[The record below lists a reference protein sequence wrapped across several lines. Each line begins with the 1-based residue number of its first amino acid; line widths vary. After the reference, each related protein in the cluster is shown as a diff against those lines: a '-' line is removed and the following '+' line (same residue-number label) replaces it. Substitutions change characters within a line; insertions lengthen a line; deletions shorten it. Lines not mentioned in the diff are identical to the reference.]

1 MRTNDGSSLRDVADR
16 TEVAMARLGNQIAIV
31 SAGLDVMIRTEY
43 TAIRSSARR
52 SLAGWTTSPDTPTR
66 PAAPRHRPG
75 MTPGRVLA
83 ELIALDWGSWG
94 KGATVP
100 EAGVGTGHR
109 RTPACLLQV
118 LGRLSPEVI
127 DRWQVPDTDWRRND
141 WPVIVPMI

>member
-1 MRTNDGSSLRDVADR
+1 
-16 TEVAMARLGNQIAIV
+16 
-31 SAGLDVMIRTEY
+31 
-43 TAIRSSARR
+43 
-52 SLAGWTTSPDTPTR
+52 
-66 PAAPRHRPG
+66 

-100 EAGVGTGHR
+100 ELVAALAIDGPR
-109 RTPACLLQV
+109 PSCSEV
-118 LGRLSPEVI
+118 LEALISPVVI